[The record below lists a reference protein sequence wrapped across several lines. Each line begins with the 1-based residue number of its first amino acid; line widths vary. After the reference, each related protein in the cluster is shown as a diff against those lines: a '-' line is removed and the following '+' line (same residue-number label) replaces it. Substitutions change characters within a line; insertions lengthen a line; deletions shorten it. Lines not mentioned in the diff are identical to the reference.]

1 MFCSQC
7 PSNSV
12 SFSTEQIKCPPLLQN
27 RASRVRRP
35 QALSP
40 EQHTGAPATREL
52 SAGEVPAHL
61 TFPWGSGVSGMRSGR
76 SGALRGAAVVL
87 GPGAVPPGCP
97 RGGQTCGASRVQGGD
112 GTSPARESRARPC
125 ASRRDQHVPQA
136 QGRLRAMA
144 PTPPPQDGPYRRSAG
159 MIAKGTSA
167 LRPTRD
173 TPTKPQCSGGFA
185 SDGGPHPRFH
195 ASISL

>member
-7 PSNSV
+7 PSPNSV
-12 SFSTEQIKCPPLLQN
+12 SFFTEQIKCPPLLQN
-27 RASRVRRP
+27 RVSRIRRP

-40 EQHTGAPATREL
+40 EQHTGAPATRGL

-76 SGALRGAAVVL
+76 SGALRGAAVIL

-97 RGGQTCGASRVQGGD
+97 GGGPTCGARRVQGGD

-136 QGRLRAMA
+136 QGWLSTMA
-144 PTPPPQDGPYRRSAG
+144 PAPPPQDGPYRSTG
-159 MIAKGTSA
+159 IIAKGMST
-167 LRPTRD
+167 LRPTRH
-173 TPTKPQCSGGFA
+173 TRQTTAQQGLC
-185 SDGGPHPRFH
+185 
-195 ASISL
+195 